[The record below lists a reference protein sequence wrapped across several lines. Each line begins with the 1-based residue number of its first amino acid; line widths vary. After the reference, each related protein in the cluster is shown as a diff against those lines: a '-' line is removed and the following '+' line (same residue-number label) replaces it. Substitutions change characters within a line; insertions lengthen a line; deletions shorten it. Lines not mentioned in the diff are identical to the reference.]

1 MESVLIIRITYLDTD
16 RILIPGVN
24 GVLETLKLL
33 QSACKGFILTFSQS
47 GKKKSFERKFA
58 EINISTAH
66 SSKNHRDIKLHFWSF
81 AFNETIYIPYF
92 ILFPSSCRCWK
103 KFTAM
108 SKEYLLS
115 VHCCSC
121 HQHSHHTDSRLPGGT
136 RRTVKWHDMYE
147 GDACKQT

>member
-1 MESVLIIRITYLDTD
+1 MLSFSICASLRNTQALAIGLQRVYSN
-16 RILIPGVN
+16 ILPVW
-24 GVLETLKLL
+24 
-33 QSACKGFILTFSQS
+33 
-47 GKKKSFERKFA
+47 KKKSFERKFA